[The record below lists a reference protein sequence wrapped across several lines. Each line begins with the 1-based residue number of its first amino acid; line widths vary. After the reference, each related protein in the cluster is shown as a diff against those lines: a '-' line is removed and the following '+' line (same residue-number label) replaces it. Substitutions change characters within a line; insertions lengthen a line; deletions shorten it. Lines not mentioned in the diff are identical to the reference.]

1 MKKEKSNIFKGKWY
15 QFQKTKFSILKEENF
30 FLKDDHE
37 QRVSF
42 FKENFKK
49 KKKSDGKVFFEGL
62 QKNQKRKF
70 KSRKKGEK
78 NYTSQNSGTTKHQSF
93 KS

>member
-1 MKKEKSNIFKGKWY
+1 MIMNKGCHFSKKIS
-15 QFQKTKFSILKEENF
+15 
-30 FLKDDHE
+30 
-37 QRVSF
+37 
-42 FKENFKK
+42 KK

>member
-1 MKKEKSNIFKGKWY
+1 MVSISKNKIFNFKGR
-15 QFQKTKFSILKEENF
+15 KF
-30 FLKDDHE
+30 
-37 QRVSF
+37 F
-42 FKENFKK
+42 FKGWSWTKGVIFQRKFQKK

-62 QKNQKRKF
+62 QKNQKRNF